1 MWEDSKED
9 LAVYQLRG
17 AGTLEHRVIVEQR
30 EDGYE
35 KVLGG
40 KIIRT

>member
-1 MWEDSKED
+1 MGEDSKED

-17 AGTLEHRVIVEQR
+17 AGTLEHRVMVEQR
-30 EDGYE
+30 EDGYK

-40 KIIRT
+40 KIVRT